1 MQGSHSELLAAGSH
15 ILHQP
20 RIQSCDRLRCMPN
33 EPRLG
38 LTWAANMAAYGE
50 DSSRSAL
57 TFMPPVTRTSVSLP
71 DRSVT
76 WTKVSL
82 NEAKM
87 WQTPKTTS
95 PSRMVFASDAVFSST
110 FLTTFFV
117 ACSPH
122 VNIKKRFTRRRRP
135 QRSGGAQAFVVP
147 TIVVR
152 EAEFRPPRVLKQNFA
167 FFSLHDTLCIE
178 G

>member
-1 MQGSHSELLAAGSH
+1 
-15 ILHQP
+15 
-20 RIQSCDRLRCMPN
+20 
-33 EPRLG
+33 
-38 LTWAANMAAYGE
+38 MAAYGD

-122 VNIKKRFTRRRRP
+122 VNIKSDARGVVDHNAVEGHKRLP
-135 QRSGGAQAFVVP
+135 VP

-152 EAEFRPPRVLKQNFA
+152 EAEFRQPRVLNKV
-167 FFSLHDTLCIE
+167 FF
-178 G
+178 